1 MECLAI
7 SNGNLSSFF
16 KKQIPVFI
24 HLKFCLLLYT
34 SMKIWLN
41 IILVLGFVL
50 GSLSSLIAQDSIAI
64 DSNTQTSMT
73 ITDSLNSTDSSMMDD
88 SSLSQIIVPPQS
100 KPQSEQKDGNKKTAQ
115 QNTTGI
121 FYFLLALVFTLG
133 LLRKSD
139 ANFYKHLFQ
148 SFISTKTSVRS
159 IKSKISQR
167 NLLHFILLVLF
178 YVCAGLYLYY
188 VIKIFAHPA
197 WYQRWS
203 MIVLVAGFALGI
215 LMIYLIRIGFLKLLG
230 WLFNLKN
237 YTEEY
242 IFNINMVNQVF
253 ALILIPFLFL
263 IVFSHENI
271 AKIIAIFS
279 FFIWFL
285 AIVNRYARSRD
296 SIGQMIRANK
306 FHFFLYL
313 CASEIMPFAI
323 LAKLVMN
330 GY

>member
-1 MECLAI
+1 MKVWI
-7 SNGNLSSFF
+7 SIFLTL
-16 KKQIPVFI
+16 VFA
-24 HLKFCLLLYT
+24 
-34 SMKIWLN
+34 
-41 IILVLGFVL
+41 L
-50 GSLSSLIAQDSIAI
+50 GSVSPLVAQDSTAV
-64 DSNTQTSMT
+64 DSNGQTS
-73 ITDSLNSTDSSMMDD
+73 IVATDSFNNTDSQMVED
-88 SSLSQIIVPPQS
+88 SSLSQIATPPQS
-100 KPQSEQKDGNKKTAQ
+100 QAPSERKGGNNKTLQ
-115 QNTTGI
+115 QNPTGI
-121 FYFLLALVFTLG
+121 FYFLLSLVFALG

-139 ANFYKHLFQ
+139 TNFYKHLFQ

-167 NLLHFILLVLF
+167 SFLHFILLVLF

-188 VIKIFAHPA
+188 IIKIFANPA
-197 WYQRWS
+197 WYQKWP
-203 MIVLVAGFALGI
+203 MIALVAGFTLGI
-215 LMIYLIRIGFLKLLG
+215 LLIYLIRIGFLKLLG

-242 IFNINMVNQVF
+242 IFNINMVNQVL

-271 AKIIAIFS
+271 AKIVAIFS
-279 FFIWFL
+279 FIIWFL
-285 AIVNRYARSRD
+285 AIINRYARSRD
-296 SIGQMIRANK
+296 SIGQMIRTNK

>member
-1 MECLAI
+1 MKVWI
-7 SNGNLSSFF
+7 S
-16 KKQIPVFI
+16 
-24 HLKFCLLLYT
+24 
-34 SMKIWLN
+34 
-41 IILVLGFVL
+41 IILILGLAFGTVSPL
-50 GSLSSLIAQDSIAI
+50 VAQDSAAI
-64 DSNTQTSMT
+64 DTNKQTS
-73 ITDSLNSTDSSMMDD
+73 IAASDSFNNTDSQMVEDSSY
-88 SSLSQIIVPPQS
+88 SQITTAPPS
-100 KPQSEQKDGNKKTAQ
+100 KPQSERKEGNNKTLQ
-115 QNTTGI
+115 QNPTGI
-121 FYFLLALVFTLG
+121 FYFLLALVFALG

-139 ANFYKHLFQ
+139 TNFYKHLFQ

-167 NLLHFILLVLF
+167 SVLHFILLVLF

-188 VIKIFAHPA
+188 IIKIFAHPA
-197 WYQRWS
+197 WYQEWP

-215 LMIYLIRIGFLKLLG
+215 LLIYLIRIGFLKLLG

-242 IFNINMVNQVF
+242 IFNINMVNQVL

-263 IVFSHENI
+263 IIFSHENI
-271 AKIIAIFS
+271 AKIVAIFS
-279 FFIWFL
+279 FIIWFL

-330 GY
+330 G